1 MNLLSQETSPYLL
14 QHAHNPV
21 HWHAWNELSLQKA
34 QIEDKPIL
42 VSIGYSAC
50 HWCHV
55 MERES
60 FENEA
65 IAKIMNKHFVCIKI
79 DREER
84 PDVDA
89 VYMDALQAM
98 GVQGGWP
105 LNVFLMPNQQPFYGG
120 TYFRPNDFSG
130 LLENIATAFVKNR
143 KELTASAQAF
153 TKNIASSEITKYAL
167 NTQKNNFL
175 KENVIK
181 MIMQLAES
189 FDLENGGFDRS
200 PKFPMPS
207 IYVFLLKYLSLV
219 PEIKGDIAP
228 INEQKNND
236 RNNIKKHLFLTL
248 EKIAKGGIYDQIG
261 GGFARYSVDEKWF
274 APHFEKMLYDNGQL
288 LSLYAEAYQATK
300 DENQKE
306 FFKSIV
312 FQTIKWLKTE
322 MLSPENAFYAALD
335 ADSEGVEGKF
345 YVFTEKEIRGI
356 LKDLPEKVSEEE
368 IKLCLAFYNIEP
380 KGNWEH
386 NQNILH
392 QSISTE
398 NLEKND
404 KISGTTLKNK
414 VSVWNEKLLAYRN
427 TRTRPSLDD
436 KIIAGW
442 NGLTIKGLVDAFRVF
457 GENNFLVLAQKNAT
471 FLMEKLFVNGRLHR
485 TYKDGKAT
493 HWACLEDY
501 APIIEGFLALFQAT
515 IGSND
520 NQNLGFE
527 YLQSAK
533 MLTQYVMANFY
544 DEKEGMFFFT
554 DKNAPQLI
562 ARKKEIF
569 DNVIPASNS
578 IMAQNLYFL
587 GKILDDN
594 DYVERAKNMVMRMEK
609 ILFKNVAYATN
620 WASLYANMCAPTLEI
635 VIIGKDCEKM
645 RQEFDKYHI
654 PNKIILCSEIETD
667 ILPLFAFKTTEQN
680 QTTIYVCKNNT
691 CQKPTKSVL
700 EALFEV

>member
-21 HWHAWNELSLQKA
+21 HWHAWNEQSLLKA
-34 QIEDKPIL
+34 QTEDKPIL

-65 IAKIMNKHFVCIKI
+65 IAKIMNQYFICIKV

-89 VYMDALQAM
+89 VYMDALQTM
-98 GVQGGWP
+98 GIQGGWP
-105 LNVFLMPNQQPFYGG
+105 LNVFLLPNQQPFYGG
-120 TYFRPNDFSG
+120 TYFRPDDWAAI
-130 LLENIATAFVKNR
+130 LQNIAAAFAKNR
-143 KELTASAQAF
+143 KELTESASEF
-153 TKNIASSEITKYAL
+153 TKNIATSEISKYAL
-167 NTQKNNFL
+167 NIQKNEFL
-175 KENVIK
+175 KENIIK
-181 MIMQLAES
+181 MATQLAET
-189 FDLENGGFDRS
+189 FDSENGGFDRS

-207 IYVFLLKYLSLV
+207 IYVFLLKYLTIS
-219 PEIKGDIAP
+219 PEIIGGIAP
-228 INEQKNND
+228 INEQTNKI
-236 RNNIKKHLFLTL
+236 RNNIKNHLFITL
-248 EKIAKGGIYDQIG
+248 EKMAKGGIYDQIG

-300 DENQKE
+300 NQEQKD

-312 FQTIKWLKTE
+312 FQTIDWLKTE
-322 MLSPENAFYAALD
+322 MLSPENSFYAAID

-345 YVFTEKEIRGI
+345 YVFTEKEIREI
-356 LKDLPEKVSEEE
+356 LKDLLEDD
-368 IKLCLAFYNIEP
+368 IKLCLAFYNV
-380 KGNWEH
+380 KSSGNWEH

-392 QSISTE
+392 QSISHQNIDFKE
-398 NLEKND
+398 
-404 KISGTTLKNK
+404 ITLKNK
-414 VSVWNEKLLAYRN
+414 VSIWNEKLLTYRN
-427 TRTRPSLDD
+427 KRIRPSTDD

-442 NGLTIKGLVDAFRVF
+442 NGLIIKGLVDSFRVF
-457 GENNFLVLAQKNAT
+457 GENIFLMLAQHNAK
-471 FLMEKLFVNGRLHR
+471 FLMEKLFVDGRLHR
-485 TYKDGKAT
+485 TYKNEKAT
-493 HWACLEDY
+493 QWACLEDY
-501 APIIEGFLALFQAT
+501 APVIEGFLALFQAT
-515 IGSND
+515 MGTDEI
-520 NQNLGFE
+520 LGFE
-527 YLQSAK
+527 YLQNAQT
-533 MLTQYVMANFY
+533 LTQYVMANFY

-554 DKNAPQLI
+554 DKNAPKLI

-587 GKILDDN
+587 GKILDEN
-594 DYVERAKNMVMRMEK
+594 NYIECAKNMVMRMEK
-609 ILFKNVAYATN
+609 ILLKNVAYATN
-620 WASLYANMCAPTLEI
+620 WASLYANICVATLEV
-635 VIIGKDCEKM
+635 VIIGKDCDKI

-654 PNKIILCSEIETD
+654 PNKIILCSVIETA
-667 ILPLFAFKTTEQN
+667 ILPLFEFKTTEEN

-691 CQKPTKSVL
+691 CQKPTTSVV
-700 EALFEV
+700 EALLLI

>member
-34 QIEDKPIL
+34 QTEDKPIL

-65 IAKIMNKHFVCIKI
+65 IAKIMNAYFICIKI

-105 LNVFLMPNQQPFYGG
+105 LNVFLLPNQQPFYGG
-120 TYFRPNDFSG
+120 TYFRPNEFSG
-130 LLENIATAFVKNR
+130 LLQNIAAAFAKN
-143 KELTASAQAF
+143 KTELTASAQAF
-153 TKNIASSEITKYAL
+153 TKNIATSEISKYGL
-167 NTQKNNFL
+167 ISQKNEFL
-175 KENVIK
+175 KENVTK
-181 MIMQLAES
+181 MATQLAET
-189 FDLENGGFDRS
+189 FDTENGGFDRS

-207 IYVFLLKYLSLV
+207 IYVFLLKYLSLL
-219 PEIKGDIAP
+219 PEIVGDVAP
-228 INEQKNND
+228 INEQKNNA
-236 RNNIKKHLFLTL
+236 RNNIQKHLFLTL
-248 EKIAKGGIYDQIG
+248 EKMAKGGIYDQIG
-261 GGFARYSVDEKWF
+261 GGFSRYSVDEKWF

-288 LSLYAEAYQATK
+288 FSLYSEAYQATK
-300 DENQKE
+300 NEDQKD
-306 FFKSIV
+306 FFKQIV
-312 FQTIKWLKTE
+312 FQTITWLKAE
-322 MLSPENAFYAALD
+322 MTSPENAFYAALD

-345 YVFTEKEIRGI
+345 YIFTEKEIKEI
-356 LKDLPEKVSEEE
+356 LKDLSEEDV
-368 IKLCLAFYNIEP
+368 KLCLAFYNTKP
-380 KGNWEH
+380 NGNWEH

-392 QSISTE
+392 QNILVE
-398 NLEKND
+398 NENKNEKVG
-404 KISGTTLKNK
+404 KTTLKNK
-414 VSVWNEKLLAYRN
+414 VEIWNKKLLAYRN
-427 TRTRPSLDD
+427 TRTRPGLDD

-442 NGLTIKGLVDAFRVF
+442 NGLTIKGLVDSFRVF
-457 GENNFLVLAQKNAT
+457 GENDFLILAQKNAK
-471 FLMEKLFVNGRLHR
+471 FLMEKLFVAGRLHR
-485 TYKDGKAT
+485 TYKNEKAT

-515 IGSND
+515 IAT
-520 NQNLGFE
+520 NQTLGFG

-533 MLTQYVMANFY
+533 TLTQYVMANFY
-544 DEKEGMFFFT
+544 DETEGMFFFT

-569 DNVIPASNS
+569 DNVIPSSNA

-587 GKILDDN
+587 GKILDEN
-594 DYVERAKNMVMRMEK
+594 TYIERSKNMVMRMEK
-609 ILFKNVAYATN
+609 ILLKNVAYATN
-620 WASLYANMCAPTLEI
+620 WASLYANMCVPTLEI
-635 VIIGKDCEKM
+635 VIIGKDCDKM
-645 RQEFDKYHI
+645 RKEFDKHHI
-654 PNKIILCSEIETD
+654 PNKIILCSNTETD
-667 ILPLFAFKTTEQN
+667 ILPLFEFKTTEEN

-691 CQKPTKSVL
+691 CQKPVNSVA
-700 EALFEV
+700 EALLEL